1 MTTRF
6 SRAYA
11 AQLAERQLKSRPQG
25 STAREPVAVPLSGET
40 LGDPALCQGCNG
52 TGGPRKNC
60 AGCGGSGIFK
70 PPGSKY
76 HNQRTATGYASKRE
90 ERRAGELRL
99 LLRAGKIRRLQEQ
112 VKFLLIPE
120 QKGERA
126 CHYIADFVYEEIR
139 AAPFGVEWDQVV
151 EDAKGVRTSTYI
163 LKRKLMLHVFNIRI
177 REV

>member
-1 MTTRF
+1 MTSTRF

-40 LGDPALCQGCNG
+40 LGDPAQ
-52 TGGPRKNC
+52 
-60 AGCGGSGIFK
+60 
-70 PPGSKY
+70 SKY
-76 HNQRTATGYASKRE
+76 HNQRTASGYASKRE
-90 ERRAGELRL
+90 ERRAGELKL

-126 CHYIADFVYEEIR
+126 CHYTADFVYEEIR
-139 AAPFGVEWDQVV
+139 AAPFGVAWDQVV

-163 LKRKLMLHVFNIRI
+163 LKRKLMLFVFNIRI